1 MRILAIGYPLP
12 NVAIDNYNALTA
24 PSYNDYDALIVDPAS
39 VTRVA
44 KDLAE
49 GEAQYE
55 AFDDRPVINAPTTAS
70 AVSAAEQLRRR
81 ADETRRLL
89 ESGGLVVVF
98 GRPDATQGGILGFEG
113 CDRYHWLPA
122 PAGVSWS
129 APHLK
134 PAEGRT
140 VRIVA
145 EDHPFAAVLRRAR
158 EDTNYRVVFDD
169 RQPEVR
175 RHGKVIATGGAG
187 VPIAMEFPVLG
198 GQVVF
203 LPIMADNPYS
213 NRSNLAEA
221 LVDACRQHAGSEHG
235 AAAPYWVRAQAL
247 PGLEQL
253 EAELEE
259 AETAANEARAH
270 ADHIRDRHDLLAR
283 HRRVLWEDGPQF
295 TGAVVDSLR
304 LLGFTV
310 QHTAGDPIVLEHEG
324 ERAFLEVE
332 SAREQ
337 VVEWP
342 YIRLQRRLEQNLLKH
357 GELLKGVIVANGWR
371 EKDPEQREDEL
382 SAPLRIAC
390 ENYRYSLVSAR
401 SLFELVRRALGGADD
416 ATLLAIRRRIVSG
429 TGLLNFGELTG
440 EASEEQQ
447 ERGPI
452 F

>member
-1 MRILAIGYPLP
+1 MRILAIGFPLP

-39 VTRVA
+39 ITRVA
-44 KDLAE
+44 KELAD
-49 GEAQYE
+49 GEAQYD

-81 ADETRRLL
+81 ADETKRLL
-89 ESGGLVVVF
+89 EAGGLVVVF
-98 GRPDATQGGILGFEG
+98 GRPDAVQGGIFGFEG

-122 PAGVSWS
+122 PAGLAWS

-134 PAEGRT
+134 PAEGKT

-145 EDHPFAAVLRRAR
+145 EDHPFAGVLRESR
-158 EDTNYRVVFDD
+158 EDTKYRAAFDD
-169 RQPEVR
+169 RQAEVR

-203 LPIMADNPYS
+203 LPVMAESPYA

-235 AAAPYWVRAQAL
+235 AAAPYWVRSQAL

-259 AETAANEARAH
+259 ADSAAEEARLH
-270 ADHIRDRHDLLAR
+270 ADAVRDRHDQLAR
-283 HRRVLWEDGPQF
+283 HRRLLWEDGPQF
-295 TGAVVDSLR
+295 AGAAVDAFR

-310 QHTAGDPIVLEHEG
+310 QHTAGDPILVEHEG

-342 YIRLQRRLEQNLLKH
+342 YIRLQRRLEQHLLKQ
-357 GELLKGVIVANGWR
+357 GELLKGLLVVNGWR
-371 EKDPEQREDEL
+371 DKDPEQREEEF
-382 SAPLRIAC
+382 SAPLRVAC

-401 SLFELVRRALGGADD
+401 SLFELVRRALAGADD
-416 ATLLAIRRRIVSG
+416 PSLLAIRRRIMSG
-429 TGLLNFGELTG
+429 AGLISFAELTG
-440 EASEEQQ
+440 EASEEHE

>member
-24 PSYNDYDALIVDPAS
+24 PSYYDYDALIIDPAS

-44 KDLAE
+44 KELAD
-49 GEAQYE
+49 GEATYD
-55 AFDDRPVINAPTTAS
+55 AFDDRPVINAPTSAT

-81 ADETRRLL
+81 AEETRRLL

-98 GRPDATQGGILGFEG
+98 GRPDAIQGGILGFEG

-134 PAEGRT
+134 PAEGKT

-145 EDHPFAAVLRRAR
+145 EDHPFAAVLRSAR
-158 EDTNYRVVFDD
+158 EDTKYRVVFDE

-175 RHGKVIATGGAG
+175 RHGKTIATGGAG

-203 LPIMADNPYS
+203 LPVMAESPYA
-213 NRSNLAEA
+213 NRSMLAEA

-259 AETAANEARAH
+259 AQTAADDARIH
-270 ADHIRDRHDLLAR
+270 AEVVRDRHNLLSN
-283 HRRVLWEDGPQF
+283 HRRLLWEDGPQF
-295 TGAVVDSLR
+295 TGAVVDALR
-304 LLGFTV
+304 ILGFTV
-310 QHTAGDPIVLEHEG
+310 QHTAGDPIVIENEG

-342 YIRLQRRLEQNLLKH
+342 YIRLQRRLEQNLLKQ

-371 EKDPEQREDEL
+371 EKDPEQRDEEL

-390 ENYRYSLVSAR
+390 ENYRYSLVAAR

-416 ATLLAIRRRIVSG
+416 ATLLAIRRRIMSG
-429 TGLLNFGELTG
+429 SGLLNFGELTG
-440 EASEEQQ
+440 QNSEEQEQ
-447 ERGPI
+447 SGPI

>member
-1 MRILAIGYPLP
+1 MRVLSIGYPLP

-24 PSYNDYDALIVDPAS
+24 PSYNDYDALIIDPAS

-44 KDLAE
+44 KELAE
-49 GEAQYE
+49 GEANYD
-55 AFDDRPVINAPTTAS
+55 AFDDRPIINAPTTAS

-89 ESGGLVVVF
+89 ESGGLVVVL
-98 GRPDATQGGILGFEG
+98 GRPDATQGGIFGFEG

-122 PAGVSWS
+122 PGGISWS
-129 APHLK
+129 PPHLK
-134 PAEGRT
+134 PAEGKT

-145 EDHPFAAVLRRAR
+145 EDHPFATVLRENRDDTRYRA
-158 EDTNYRVVFDD
+158 VFDD
-169 RQPEVR
+169 RQPEIR
-175 RHGKVIATGGAG
+175 RHGKVLATGGSG

-203 LPIMADNPYS
+203 LPVMAESPYA

-221 LVDACRQHAGSEHG
+221 LVDACVRHGGSEHG
-235 AAAPYWVRAQAL
+235 AAAPYWARSQAL

-259 AETAANEARAH
+259 SESAAAEAKAHAETV
-270 ADHIRDRHDLLAR
+270 RDRHDLLAR
-283 HRRVLWEDGPQF
+283 HRRLLWEDGAQF
-295 TGAVVDSLR
+295 AGAVVDALR
-304 LLGFTV
+304 LIGFTV
-310 QHTAGDPIVLEHEG
+310 QHTAGDPILLESEG
-324 ERAFLEVE
+324 TRAYLEVE
-332 SAREQ
+332 SSREQ

-342 YIRLQRRLEQNLLKH
+342 YIRLQRRLEQNLLKQ

-371 EKDPEQREDEL
+371 EKDPEQREEEL
-382 SAPLRIAC
+382 TAPLRAAC
-390 ENYRYSLVSAR
+390 ENYRYTLVSGR

-416 ATLLAIRRRIVSG
+416 ASLLAVRRRIMTG
-429 TGLLNFGELTG
+429 AGLLSFDDLTG
-440 EASEEQQ
+440 EANEEKS